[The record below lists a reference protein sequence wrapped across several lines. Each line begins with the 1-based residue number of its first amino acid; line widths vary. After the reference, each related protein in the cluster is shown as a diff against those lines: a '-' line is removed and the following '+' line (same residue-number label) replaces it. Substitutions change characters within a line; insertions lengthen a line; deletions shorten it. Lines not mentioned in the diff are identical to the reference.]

1 MSIINDNPQ
10 TGVTAKEVTETTVT
24 TAKDLAR
31 AAREDSSSKKAQRQ
45 KIAEEYAESF
55 VRTEMLEKLQL
66 SIVIEETEAREM
78 WPDVSYIVMDL
89 LHTKHKL
96 DVVRKSRSRLV
107 GGWFGTDLFAR
118 EETYYIYEISVPYD
132 TIRSV

>member
-1 MSIINDNPQ
+1 MSTIIPTTDE
-10 TGVTAKEVTETTVT
+10 EVTETTVT
-24 TAKDLAR
+24 TAEDIAR
-31 AAREDSSSKKAQRQ
+31 ASLKDSASKEAQRE
-45 KIAEEYAESF
+45 KTAKEYAERF
-55 VRTEMLEKLQL
+55 VRTEMFEKLKL
-66 SIVIEETEAREM
+66 SIVIEETEAYKM
-78 WPDVSYIVMDL
+78 WPNVASIVLEL
-89 LHTKHKL
+89 LHTMHKL